1 MNKDIL
7 EGKWT
12 EIKGKIKQRWGAL
25 TDDDLKEIEGNHQEI
40 YGKLKKRY
48 GYTKEQIE
56 EELEDIIKH

>member
-7 EGKWT
+7 EGKWN
-12 EIKGKIKQRWGAL
+12 EVKGKIKQRWGAL

-40 YGKLKKRY
+40 YGKLQKRY

-56 EELEDIIKH
+56 EELNDIIKH